1 MKLVDPGIQCR
12 ANQLFINGKYVDST
26 SGKTTESLD
35 PRNESVITKVAEAQ
49 AEDIDIAVR
58 AARAAFEG
66 GAWSTRSGFHRSKVM
81 HKWAD
86 LIEENLDYIARL
98 ETWDNGKPL
107 AFSKLDLHFVLEYIR
122 YYAGW
127 ADKIQGKTINNND
140 VLGIISV
147 LYIQTYCVFLY

>member
-1 MKLVDPGIQCR
+1 MD
-12 ANQLFINGKYVDST
+12 
-26 SGKTTESLD
+26 SLD

-49 AEDIDIAVR
+49 AEDIDVAVK

-66 GAWSTRSGFHRSKVM
+66 GEWSTRSGFHRSKVL

-86 LIEENLDYIARL
+86 LIEENVEYLAKL

-107 AFSKLDLHFVLEYIR
+107 AFSKLDLHFCMEYIR

-127 ADKIQGKTINNND
+127 ADKVQGKTINNND
-140 VLGIISV
+140 VLGIRCTVYSH
-147 LYIQTYCVFLY
+147 YIHCVAITE